1 MMINTSEEVSD
12 KEYEDGECSRFKA
25 NKVRG
30 QESRNKANYFI
41 IEKVQNENSCWE
53 FLRIGFNLS
62 QFQFLEFKKKKVST
76 F

>member
-41 IEKVQNENSCWE
+41 IEMRKCKVKILVGN
-53 FLRIGFNLS
+53 FF
-62 QFQFLEFKKKKVST
+62 
-76 F
+76 

>member
-41 IEKVQNENSCWE
+41 IEM
-53 FLRIGFNLS
+53 RIGFNLS

>member
-41 IEKVQNENSCWE
+41 IEM
-53 FLRIGFNLS
+53 RIGFNLS
-62 QFQFLEFKKKKVST
+62 QFQFLEFKKKKVSK

>member
-12 KEYEDGECSRFKA
+12 KEYEDGECSRFKT
-25 NKVRG
+25 NNVRG

-41 IEKVQNENSCWE
+41 IEM
-53 FLRIGFNLS
+53 RIGFNLS

>member
-1 MMINTSEEVSD
+1 MSLNILFFLGGVPLSD

-41 IEKVQNENSCWE
+41 IEM
-53 FLRIGFNLS
+53 RIGFNLS